1 MKAALWRP
9 FSTAVRTGTIL
20 SMEDW
25 INIDDYPQLALL
37 AWNRAIRNIE
47 GEEALAL
54 YERNWPW
61 IEKERLTSNEV
72 ALIERLTKQY
82 GHGVLNV

>member
-1 MKAALWRP
+1 
-9 FSTAVRTGTIL
+9 
-20 SMEDW
+20 MEDW